1 MVVSLNEKLD
11 SSKMQS
17 KVKHIVMWRVRGETS
32 EEREQARL
40 KIKTAF
46 EGLRGKIDGML
57 HIEVG
62 VDFSAIDYAC
72 DVVLVS
78 EFKTVE
84 ALKSYATHPEHL
96 RVREELG
103 NLRISRHQVDYEV
116 GL

>member
-1 MVVSLNEKLD
+1 
-11 SSKMQS
+11 MQS

-32 EEREQARL
+32 EERQQARL

-46 EGLRGKIDGML
+46 ESLRGKIDGML

-78 EFKTVE
+78 EFETVD
-84 ALKSYATHPEHL
+84 ALQSYATHPEHL

-116 GL
+116 AV